1 MTFALTKK
9 RNRRKHARYG
19 VGSLQVSL
27 HRMGLLGL
35 FADQVD
41 VRPIDFNATGL
52 AFRHS
57 RLLSPGQPVVM
68 ELATEQHRLSQ
79 VVGIVRYTTRMKSHF
94 RCGVEFDFEANGHM
108 RSDTVKN
115 TLRAIEQTLNEVVIL
130 AVE

>member
-1 MTFALTKK
+1 MK

-19 VGSLQVSL
+19 VGSLRVSL

-68 ELATEQHRLSQ
+68 ELATEQHGLSQ
-79 VVGIVRYTTRMKSHF
+79 VVGVVRYTTRMKNHF
-94 RCGVEFDFEANGHM
+94 RCGVAFDFEANEHM
-108 RSDTVKN
+108 SSDTVKD
-115 TLRAIEQTLNEVVIL
+115 TLQSIEQTLKEVVIL
-130 AVE
+130 AAD